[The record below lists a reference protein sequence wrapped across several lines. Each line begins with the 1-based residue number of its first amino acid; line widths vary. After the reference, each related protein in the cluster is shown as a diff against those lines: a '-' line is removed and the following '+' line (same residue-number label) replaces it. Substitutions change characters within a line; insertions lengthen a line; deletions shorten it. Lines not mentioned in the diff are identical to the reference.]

1 MGPEPELP
9 EPGFGAQALAQ
20 EVLGHQSCK
29 VISKDHCGPLTILCQ
44 AMVCMSPTLTHGSP
58 DSRLGKGLKTGLTI
72 GEL

>member
-29 VISKDHCGPLTILCQ
+29 VISKGSLQTSNHL
-44 AMVCMSPTLTHGSP
+44 MSGNGLHVTHF
-58 DSRLGKGLKTGLTI
+58 DSRVS
-72 GEL
+72 